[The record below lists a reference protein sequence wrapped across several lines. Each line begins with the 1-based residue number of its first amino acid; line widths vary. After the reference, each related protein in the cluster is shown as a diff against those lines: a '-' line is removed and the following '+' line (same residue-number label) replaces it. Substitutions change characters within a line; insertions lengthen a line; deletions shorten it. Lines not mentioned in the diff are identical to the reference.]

1 MALAPPLLPPS
12 FDCIVIGLGGFGSAT
27 LLRLAR
33 RGARVLGLEQ
43 FGPAH
48 DRGSSHGETR
58 VIRKAYFEHP
68 DYVPLLN
75 RAYQLWGD
83 LEQAT
88 SQQLFV
94 RSGLILSARPECEA
108 VAGTLDVAATHG
120 LDIQQLPLTD
130 ARQQFPT
137 FRFAD
142 DEVVVYERDAGY
154 LYVEECIRANLKCA
168 QEAGAVTRFDEPVRS
183 IEIAANSV
191 RVRTEQ
197 GAYTAAKLIVAGGAW
212 SGRLLAELDLPLQV
226 LRKVLF
232 WHPIAPESAALQQ
245 HAPCFLFQDDAGVFY
260 GFPCIDGRTVKM
272 AEHSAGKP
280 IDNPDTIDRSLQG
293 DDAAPVEA
301 FIGRHLPLVSRPA
314 ERHGVCMYTMT
325 PDAHFIVDRHPHHQN
340 VVIGAGFSGHGFKFT
355 PAIGE
360 ALAELALDGQTRLP
374 IEFLSISRPAI
385 RDAQSAS
392 IGN

>member
-1 MALAPPLLPPS
+1 MPS
-12 FDCIVIGLGGFGSAT
+12 NTFDCIVIGLGGFGSAA
-27 LLRLAR
+27 LLQLAR
-33 RGARVLGLEQ
+33 RGARVLGIEQ

-75 RAYQLWGD
+75 RAYELWGD

-108 VAGTLDVAATHG
+108 VAGTLAVAATHG
-120 LDIQQLPLTD
+120 LDIQQLPLAE

-142 DEVVVYERDAGY
+142 DEVVVYERDAGH
-154 LYVEECIRANLKCA
+154 LYVEECVRAHLNQA
-168 QEAGAVTRFDEPVRS
+168 QQAGADARFHEPVQS
-183 IEIAANSV
+183 IEADAGSV
-191 RVRTEQ
+191 RVRTDQ
-197 GAYTAAKLIVAGGAW
+197 GEYIAARLIVAGGAW
-212 SGRLLAELDLPLQV
+212 SGRLLAELNLPLQV

-232 WHPIAPESAALQQ
+232 WHRIVADTAAEHQQ
-245 HAPCFLFQDDAGVFY
+245 APCFLFQDDAGVFY
-260 GFPCIDGRTVKM
+260 GFPCIDGRTIKM

-280 IDNPDTIDRSLQG
+280 IDDPDTLDRTLHG

-301 FIGRHLPLVSRPA
+301 FIGRHLPIVSRSA
-314 ERHGVCMYTMT
+314 ERHAVCMYTMT

-374 IEFLSISRPAI
+374 IEFLSIARPAI
-385 RDAQSAS
+385 RNS
-392 IGN
+392 IEPPKTMERR